1 MTPERIL
8 DSIESPAD
16 LRALDTVQLTQL
28 AAEIREE
35 LVNTVSATGGHLA
48 PNLGVVELTLGL
60 HRALQCPA
68 DKIVWD
74 VGHQSYVHKLV
85 TGRRDEFHTLR
96 QYGGMCGFPKKAESC
111 YDVFDTGH
119 ASNSIS
125 VALGLAA
132 ARDLTGGDETVVAV
146 IGDGSMTG
154 GMAFEAMNH
163 AGHLGTDLIVL
174 LNDNEMS
181 IAPNVGGL
189 ARYLARVRLDPR
201 YNRLRDEV
209 EAALSRIPGV
219 GPPMVAA
226 GESVKESV
234 KQLLVPGMLFEELGF
249 KYVGPIDGHDVA
261 AVEEAV
267 LSAKRVGGPVVI
279 HVVTRKGYGYVPA
292 EAHPDEFHGVAP
304 FEIATG
310 KTNGSKGGPPSYTSV
325 FGDAL
330 VAQAEA
336 DSRIVAITAAMPA
349 GTGLDKFARRFPD
362 RFFDVGIAE
371 QHAVGLAAGLATRG
385 MLPVVAIYSTF
396 MQRAYDQLIMD
407 AALQG
412 LHIVFAMDR
421 AGIVGEDGPTHHG
434 VFDLTYLRAVPGM
447 SVLAPS
453 DEAELVN
460 MLNTALRM
468 EGPVAVRYPRGAGTG
483 AQIPA
488 EPVVLEPAV
497 SRTLRTGADVA
508 LVAVGR
514 MVPVALAAADLLA
527 DEGVEATVVDLRWVK
542 PIDGETIAAAARD
555 HRLVVTVEES
565 TIEGGAGSAVLE
577 ALAAQ
582 GMATPV
588 LRLAVPDRFITHGSV
603 PQLLEEIGLT
613 PQGVADNVLAR
624 LKEMPGADDASGATD
639 LRAARHRA
647 ALADATDAPK
657 DALHA
662 DPAGQ
667 SRRRAR

>member
-1 MTPERIL
+1 VTPERIL
-8 DSIESPAD
+8 DTIGSPAD
-16 LRALDTVQLTQL
+16 LRGLDAAQLKRL

-35 LVNTVSATGGHLA
+35 LVQTVSATGGHLA
-48 PNLGVVELTLGL
+48 PNLGAVELTLGL
-60 HRALQCPA
+60 HRALECPA

-74 VGHQSYVHKLV
+74 VGHQSYVHKLI
-85 TGRRDEFHTLR
+85 TGRREGFGTLR
-96 QYGGMCGFPKKAESC
+96 QFGGVCGFPKKVESC

-154 GMAFEAMNH
+154 GMAFEALNH

-181 IAPNVGGL
+181 ISPNVGGL

-267 LSAKRVGGPVVI
+267 LSAKRASGPVLI
-279 HVVTRKGYGYVPA
+279 HAVTRKGYGYVPA
-292 EAHPDEFHGVAP
+292 ETKPDEFHGVAP
-304 FEIATG
+304 FEVATG
-310 KTNGSKGGPPSYTSV
+310 KTNGSGSAPSFTAV

-330 VAQAEA
+330 VAEAER
-336 DSRIVAITAAMPA
+336 DPRIVAITAAMPA
-349 GTGLDKFARRFPD
+349 GTGLSKFAERFPE

-385 MLPVVAIYSTF
+385 MIPVVAIYSTF

-434 VFDLTYLRAVPGM
+434 VFDLTYLRSIPTMAI
-447 SVLAPS
+447 LAPA
-453 DEAELVN
+453 DENDLVD
-460 MLNTALRM
+460 MLHTALRL
-468 EGPVAVRYPRGAGTG
+468 EGPVALRYPRGSGTG
-483 AQIPA
+483 AELPE
-488 EPVVLEPAV
+488 EPSVLETGRAEV
-497 SRTLRTGADVA
+497 RRTGPDVA
-508 LVAVGR
+508 LLAVGR
-514 MVPVALAAADLLA
+514 MVAVAEEAAELLTAD
-527 DEGVEATVVDLRWVK
+527 GVGSTVVNLRWVK
-542 PIDGETIAAAARD
+542 PLDEDAVVAAARG
-555 HRLVVTVEES
+555 HRMLVTIEES
-565 TIEGGAGSAVLE
+565 TTEGGAGSAVLE
-577 ALAAQ
+577 VLADR
-582 GMATPV
+582 GLMTPV
-588 LRLAVPDRFITHGSV
+588 VRMAVPDRFITHGAV
-603 PQLLEEIGLT
+603 PILLDQIGLT
-613 PQGVADNVLAR
+613 PEGV
-624 LKEMPGADDASGATD
+624 
-639 LRAARHRA
+639 RAAVLGRIMDIPASDDSPEEGDPRA
-647 ALADATDAPK
+647 QAGSPDRGAGDAF
-657 DALHA
+657 HA

>member
-1 MTPERIL
+1 MTAERIL
-8 DSIESPAD
+8 DRIESPAD
-16 LRALDTVQLTQL
+16 LRALDTAQLKQL
-28 AAEIREE
+28 AAEIRDV

-74 VGHQSYVHKLV
+74 VGHQSYVHKLI
-85 TGRRDEFHTLR
+85 TGRRDEFSTLR
-96 QYGGMCGFPKKAESC
+96 QLDGVCGFPKKAESC

-132 ARDLTGGDETVVAV
+132 ARDITGGDETIVAV

-154 GMAFEAMNH
+154 GMAFEALNH

-234 KQLLVPGMLFEELGF
+234 KQLLVPGMLFEELGL

-267 LSAKRVGGPVVI
+267 LNAKRAHGPVLI
-279 HVVTRKGYGYVPA
+279 HVLTRKGYGYVPA
-292 EAHPDEFHGVAP
+292 EDHPDEFHGVAP
-304 FEIATG
+304 FEVATG
-310 KTNGSKGGPPSYTSV
+310 KTNGKKGGPPSYTAV

-330 VAQAEA
+330 VAEAEA
-336 DSRIVAITAAMPA
+336 DPRIVAITAAMPA
-349 GTGLDKFARRFPD
+349 GTGLTKFAERFPD

-385 MLPVVAIYSTF
+385 MVPVVAIYSTF
-396 MQRAYDQLIMD
+396 LQRAYDQLIMD

-434 VFDLTYLRAVPGM
+434 VFDLTYLRSIPGM

-460 MLNTALRM
+460 MLHTALRID
-468 EGPVAVRYPRGAGTG
+468 GPVAVRYPRGNGTG
-483 AQIPA
+483 VALP
-488 EPVVLEPAV
+488 EEPAV
-497 SRTLRTGADVA
+497 LESGRSRTLRAGSDVA
-508 LVAVGR
+508 ILGVGR

-527 DEGVEATVVDLRWVK
+527 AQDIETGVVDLRWVK
-542 PIDGETIAAAARD
+542 PLDETAVLAAARD
-555 HRLVVTVEES
+555 HRLVVTIEES
-565 TIEGGAGSAVLE
+565 TTEGGAGSAVLE
-577 ALAAQ
+577 TLAAR
-582 GMATPV
+582 GATTPV

-603 PQLLEEIGLT
+603 PELLEQIGLT
-613 PQGVADNVLAR
+613 PEGVSAAVAAR
-624 LKEMPGADDASGATD
+624 LMDIPAVDDRPGADDPRATHGGTVADVTGA
-639 LRAARHRA
+639 
-647 ALADATDAPK
+647 PEE
-657 DALHA
+657 ALHA

-667 SRRRAR
+667 SRRRTR